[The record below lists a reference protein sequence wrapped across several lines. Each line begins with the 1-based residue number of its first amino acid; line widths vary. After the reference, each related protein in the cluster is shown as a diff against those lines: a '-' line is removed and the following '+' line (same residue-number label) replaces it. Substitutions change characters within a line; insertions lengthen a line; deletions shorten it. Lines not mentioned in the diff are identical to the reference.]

1 MLEALLR
8 FTQKGLL
15 SDWYRVVGPGCTVR
29 ESCTRLKQISFR
41 GNAESNHEGVARS
54 APLRA
59 GIENHE
65 GEAENEWEYL
75 IERIPRDD

>member
-1 MLEALLR
+1 VRLAAR
-8 FTQKGLL
+8 
-15 SDWYRVVGPGCTVR
+15 RGPGCAVR
-29 ESCTRLKQISFR
+29 ESCTRLKPIIFHFGETQKAITK
-41 GNAESNHEGVARS
+41 GVARS

-65 GEAENEWEYL
+65 GEAENEWEYP